1 MNLNLPYL
9 MHEQSPLVLK
19 RQNYIIQPSAMISV
33 FELGELNNYDLLSRL
48 EAYTKLLFIKE

>member
-1 MNLNLPYL
+1 